1 MVEHFWKYAESAND
15 YKNAVTVTVNYVDE
29 NGKTLADS
37 KVVCKAP
44 GAEVSFSSPAVDG
57 YYTRQLYVY
66 NSATNDET
74 VNVVYYPIP
83 TNVDPA
89 VADKLLSDITA
100 WGDSITEGSNSGNV
114 SAANDHGIDLEALG
128 STSNGGSYRTIL
140 KSLIVSKVYS
150 SITVYNLGVGSETS
164 ATIAARANTEN
175 YYFYIDTAATI
186 TDAPI
191 VLDLQQN
198 KGLDLDGRLGVL
210 RRTDTSGG
218 GISQVYMTG
227 KDDSGNEVTVPG
239 ILTCVADEGQ
249 NIINC
254 DYKYLTYTFT
264 RTDGKT
270 DKVIFDK
277 DTRVVT
283 SASIHLDGNTCI
295 IFMGENGGYNKDN
308 ATLIAQ
314 QEEILKAC
322 GNPEFFLIISSTS
335 KTTADRQSLNDALEA
350 RWGRNYIN
358 AGNLLCSS
366 RYSYDFAGYSEETIV
381 KVLDNIIEGS
391 VTELMLADS
400 CHPNAVGY
408 AVIANAMFERLYE
421 LGAFDAIFDYYDSL
435 R

>member
-1 MVEHFWKYAESAND
+1 M
-15 YKNAVTVTVNYVDE
+15 
-29 NGKTLADS
+29 
-37 KVVCKAP
+37 
-44 GAEVSFSSPAVDG
+44 
-57 YYTRQLYVY
+57 
-66 NSATNDET
+66 
-74 VNVVYYPIP
+74 
-83 TNVDPA
+83 
-89 VADKLLSDITA
+89 
-100 WGDSITEGSNSGNV
+100 
-114 SAANDHGIDLEALG
+114 
-128 STSNGGSYRTIL
+128 
-140 KSLIVSKVYS
+140 
-150 SITVYNLGVGSETS
+150 YNLGVGSETS

-254 DYKYLTYTFT
+254 DYQYLTYTFT

-358 AGNLLCSS
+358 AGNLLSSS
-366 RYSYDFAGYSEETIV
+366 RYSYDFAGYSEEAIV
-381 KVLDNIIEGS
+381 KVLDNIIAGS
-391 VTELMLADS
+391 VTELMLADG

-408 AVIANAMFERLYE
+408 AVIANAMFERLFE